1 MKVFVRFTTIF
12 ENLTVFST
20 EYRILC
26 GTFEY
31 LKAIS
36 DKVPWVSLNT
46 TTSAQLLK
54 QGLS

>member
-12 ENLTVFST
+12 EDLTVFST

-26 GTFEY
+26 STFEY

-36 DKVPWVSLNT
+36 DTVPWVSLNT